1 VDKQRDTQIE
11 ITALVHNEDGMYWA
25 EVPEYPGLF
34 ASGET
39 MDELIE
45 ALTEAWGMYI
55 HERKPDEPKAAGTC
69 ESVETNVPSE
79 TSSLGL
85 RVPSYA

>member
-1 VDKQRDTQIE
+1 VAKQRHTQIE

-25 EVPEYPGLF
+25 EVPDYPGLF

-39 MDELIE
+39 VDELIE

-55 HERKPDEPKAAGTC
+55 HERKADEKTAESC
-69 ESVETNVPSE
+69 EPAKTGVSSE

-85 RVPSYA
+85 LVPSYA